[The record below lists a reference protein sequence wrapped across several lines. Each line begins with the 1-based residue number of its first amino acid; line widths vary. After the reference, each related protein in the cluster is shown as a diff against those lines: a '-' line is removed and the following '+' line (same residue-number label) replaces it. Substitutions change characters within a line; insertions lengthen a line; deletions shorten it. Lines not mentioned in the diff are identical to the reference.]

1 MLKGLSLEFE
11 LDEIKI
17 TAKEWQKTFQFIGG
31 ISAMYQIE
39 SQKVFLPTSLIMP
52 FARIMIPK
60 IFKIQLVNKSVK
72 TVVDETCFLS
82 NVPSIK

>member
-1 MLKGLSLEFE
+1 
-11 LDEIKI
+11 
-17 TAKEWQKTFQFIGG
+17 
-31 ISAMYQIE
+31 MYQIE

>member
-17 TAKEWQKTFQFIGG
+17 TAKEWQKTFQLKMIGG

-39 SQKVFLPTSLIMP
+39 LQNVFLPVELP
-52 FARIMIPK
+52 RW
-60 IFKIQLVNKSVK
+60 
-72 TVVDETCFLS
+72 
-82 NVPSIK
+82 